1 MNIKNLIPTVLL
13 AALGLALL
21 AGPAAADDFRVVDR
35 DRHLTIIDDDGE
47 RYEMFIDDGE
57 IRVVDDEG
65 EVVTEVDIEEFARG
79 IGSIVEETMSGVYEA
94 LAEISQ
100 MDFSF
105 DWDGDDGSLRF
116 MIDEDDFDIDIDV
129 DEIRASVAEAL
140 EELGEMDF
148 DEDCFVIRDRGDYD
162 ADELEKEMESLR
174 DEITELRHEIKQLRR
189 RQHR

>member
-1 MNIKNLIPTVLL
+1 MNIKNLIPAVLL
-13 AALGLALL
+13 AALGLVLL
-21 AGPAAADDFRVVDR
+21 AGPAAADDFRVIDQ

-65 EVVTEVDIEEFARG
+65 EVVTEVDVEEFARG
-79 IGSIVEETMSGVYEA
+79 IGSIVEEAMGGVYEA

-105 DWDGDDGSLRF
+105 DWDGDDSSLHF

-148 DEDCFVIRDRGDYD
+148 DEDCFVIRGRGDYD